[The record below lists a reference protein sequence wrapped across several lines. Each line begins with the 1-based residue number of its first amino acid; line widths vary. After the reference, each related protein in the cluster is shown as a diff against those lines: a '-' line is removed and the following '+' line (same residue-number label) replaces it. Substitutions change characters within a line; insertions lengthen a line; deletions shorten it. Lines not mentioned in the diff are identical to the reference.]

1 MRNILLLIYI
11 VLLST
16 ISCSKSDDIQE
27 ITPEESITKDLTIF
41 IVNDIHAQIDNFS
54 KIKYIIDKE
63 REGTN
68 VIVTSGG
75 DIFSGNPIV
84 DNYPEKGY
92 PIIDL
97 MNRVGFDIS
106 VIGNHEYDY
115 GEENLKNRIYQ
126 ADFYWVCANV
136 NMNNSG
142 IPQPFEYTTI
152 SVDNLKV
159 TFLGLIETNGKE
171 DAIIPSTHPWRVK
184 NLIFERPENVVS
196 SYSNIKDQ
204 ENSDLYIA
212 LTHIGNSSA
221 NGELGDRQLAEQFPY
236 FDLIIGGHS
245 HSKVNDVVNN
255 IPIFQAGSYLNNMG
269 KIELTITDKNIK
281 TIVYELIDLNDRT
294 EEDSELKEIIEG
306 YNDSPYFNEVIGFSH
321 LHHEKSQLGCFITD
335 ALRTKMDVDLTFQN
349 TGGIRSDLD
358 NGDITRKMIFEILPF
373 NNNAVIYQMTVS
385 EIKLFLMGSGS
396 GFYYSGV
403 KFENI
408 GGIINVKDLDGNIL
422 SDETVLSV
430 GVNDYIPAVYDAYF
444 PTDGAIQ
451 PLTDAEIVISYLEEI
466 NDQVNYTSC
475 DNYFRYN

>member
-1 MRNILLLIYI
+1 VRNIFLIIYT
-11 VLLST
+11 VLLTT
-16 ISCSKSDDIQE
+16 ISCSKSDDIRE
-27 ITPEESITKDLTIF
+27 IIPEESITKDLTIF

-84 DNYPEKGY
+84 DNYSEKGY

-115 GEENLKNRIYQ
+115 GEVNLKNRIDQ
-126 ADFYWVCANV
+126 AEFYWVCANV

-142 IPQPFEYTTI
+142 IPQPFEFTTI
-152 SVDNLKV
+152 SVDNLKI
-159 TFLGLIETNGKE
+159 TFLGLVETNGKE
-171 DAIIPSTHPWRVK
+171 DATIPSTHPWRVK

-196 SYSNIKDQ
+196 RYSNVKEQ
-204 ENSDLYIA
+204 ENSDIYIA

-221 NGELGDRQLAEQFPY
+221 YGGLGDHQLAEQFPY

-255 IPIFQAGSYLNNMG
+255 IPIFQAGAYLENMG
-269 KIELTITDKNIK
+269 KIEMTITDKNIK
-281 TIVYELIDLNDRT
+281 TITYELIDLNGHT
-294 EEDSELKEIIEG
+294 EEDSELKEIIEE

-335 ALRTKMDVDLTFQN
+335 ALREKLDIDLTFQN

-358 NGDITRKMIFEILPF
+358 NGDITKRKIFEILPF

-385 EIKLFLMGSGS
+385 EIKNFLMGSGS

-408 GGIINVKDLDGNIL
+408 EGIINVEDLDGNKL
-422 SDETVLSV
+422 SDETILSV
-430 GVNDYIPAVYDAYF
+430 GVNDYIPAVYDVYF
-444 PTDGAIQ
+444 PADGAIQ
-451 PLTDAEIVISYLEEI
+451 PLTDAEIVISYLEEM
-466 NDQVNYTSC
+466 NDQVNYSSC
-475 DNYFRYN
+475 ENYFRYN